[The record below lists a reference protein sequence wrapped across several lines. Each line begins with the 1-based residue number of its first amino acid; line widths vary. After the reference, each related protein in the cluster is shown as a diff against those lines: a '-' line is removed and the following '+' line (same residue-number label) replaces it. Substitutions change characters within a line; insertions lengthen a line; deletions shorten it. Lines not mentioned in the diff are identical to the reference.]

1 MLSFDDYIVYVDE
14 SGDHSLT
21 SIDRQYPIFVLA
33 FCLFDKEKY
42 AERITTDITH
52 LKFKYFGHDQI
63 ILHEREIR
71 KEEAEFSILRQ
82 EHTRTN
88 SMETFQKLSGKPRSR
103 YSQALLTNG
112 DSKRSTTILTTRTTL
127 LWGSG

>member
-33 FCLFDKEKY
+33 FCLFDKEEY

-82 EHTRTN
+82 EHT
-88 SMETFQKLSGKPRSR
+88 
-103 YSQALLTNG
+103 
-112 DSKRSTTILTTRTTL
+112 
-127 LWGSG
+127 